1 MPAFHN
7 ALAVFLFIIT
17 PILFLAAYFT
27 LLGTVET
34 KWLFLY
40 FTFTL
45 IHTIL
50 FTLWFFIVL
59 LDVFEGL
66 KVQNAVERKAVAA
79 NMGNKIMTDSMK
91 DAGDLANHSI
101 HREYSKKVD
110 KPMTFREDM
119 FCLLYVSLVKP

>member
-1 MPAFHN
+1 MIVVYITFVPFRRGDEGESCFNKCMPAFHN
-7 ALAVFLFIIT
+7 ALGVFLFLLSPVI
-17 PILFLAAYFT
+17 FLAAYFT

-34 KWLFLY
+34 KVLFLY

-66 KVQNAVERKAVAA
+66 KLANAAERRAVAGKAVP
-79 NMGNKIMTDSMK
+79 NPKPNK
-91 DAGDLANHSI
+91 
-101 HREYSKKVD
+101 
-110 KPMTFREDM
+110 
-119 FCLLYVSLVKP
+119 VKSVGE